1 MSMYDVGMDTCCA
14 AAPIDVALDAE
25 AAPLFKALAD
35 PARVHI
41 VEMLGAVPDLCVCD
55 FEEPLGLS
63 QATVSHHLK
72 KLLYAGIVRRE
83 RRGTWSHY
91 SIDTERLA
99 HLRHLLDR
107 IGA

>member
-1 MSMYDVGMDTCCA
+1 MDPCCA
-14 AAPIDVALDAE
+14 VAPPDVPLDVE

-41 VEMLGAVPDLCVCD
+41 IEMLGATPDLCVCD

-72 KLLYAGIVRRE
+72 KLLDAGIVRRE

-91 SIDTERLA
+91 SLATERLA
-99 HLRHLLDR
+99 HLRHLLER